1 MCFLRSKTPPRQ
13 YYLTKYVWF
22 EEKLDFVSWYSII
35 VIKKCFSQ
43 WGTGLMK
50 SRHILSSIT
59 NSVLRTTIYNT
70 VFCKVNE
77 KGQKFL
83 QRKVL
88 ISVDNAFNTF
98 NTKSPFTF
106 VGFWG
111 GLKDFRDLVRG
122 IWAAVLAF
130 FQQFTLLQGTKK
142 ISEIFASTQKYILF
156 RKNKS
161 DNNKNQFWL

>member
-1 MCFLRSKTPPRQ
+1 
-13 YYLTKYVWF
+13 
-22 EEKLDFVSWYSII
+22 
-35 VIKKCFSQ
+35 
-43 WGTGLMK
+43 MK
-50 SRHILSSIT
+50 SRHILSIT

-122 IWAAVLAF
+122 I
-130 FQQFTLLQGTKK
+130 
-142 ISEIFASTQKYILF
+142 
-156 RKNKS
+156 
-161 DNNKNQFWL
+161 